1 MGQFIFFKFYLFSKF
16 SIKVRMSELVFSE
29 LPKVDWHLL
38 TDPKVDANLLTEVP
52 KVTGGNPKVT
62 GGNAKVMYGIRK

>member
-1 MGQFIFFKFYLFSKF
+1 
-16 SIKVRMSELVFSE
+16 MSELVFSE

>member
-1 MGQFIFFKFYLFSKF
+1 
-16 SIKVRMSELVFSE
+16 MSELVFSE

-52 KVTGGNPKVT
+52 KVTGGN
-62 GGNAKVMYGIRK
+62 AKVMYGIRK

>member
-1 MGQFIFFKFYLFSKF
+1 MNIFDKIGEKW
-16 SIKVRMSELVFSE
+16 IKVRMSELVFSE

-38 TDPKVDANLLTEVP
+38 TDPKVGANLLTEVP

-62 GGNAKVMYGIRK
+62 GGNAKVTSGIRK